1 MRFFVRL
8 SYLGTEYHGWQYQ
21 PNAMSVQEK
30 LEKAFSIVLQTKT
43 DISGAGRTDTGV
55 HAKNFVAHF
64 DMDNT
69 VFESNLP
76 LLIYKLNSLLPK
88 DISIHDIYNV
98 ANEAHAR
105 FDAKK
110 RTYQYFI
117 ATEKDPFRINT
128 AWLRLGDLDIALMN
142 KAGEMLKEYND
153 FTSFAKLHA
162 DAKTNICDLMKAEW
176 TKEGNLYVFEI
187 SADRFLR
194 NMVRAIVGTMVD
206 LGRHKITL
214 EDFKRIIE
222 SENRNNAGVSAA
234 AEGLFLVE
242 ILY

>member
-1 MRFFVRL
+1 MRFFISL
-8 SYLGTEYHGWQYQ
+8 SYLGTAYHGWQYQ

-30 LEKAFSIVLQTKT
+30 LESAFSIILQNKT
-43 DISGAGRTDTGV
+43 DITGAGRTDTGV
-55 HAKNFVAHF
+55 HAQNFIAHF
-64 DMDNT
+64 DMTEAKFINDI
-69 VFESNLP
+69 P

-88 DISIHDIYNV
+88 DISIHNIYKV
-98 ANEAHAR
+98 SDEAHAR

-110 RTYQYFI
+110 RTYKYYI
-117 ATEKDPFRINT
+117 STTKDPFRINT
-128 AWLRLGDLDIALMN
+128 AWLRLGELDIDLMN
-142 KAGEMLKEYND
+142 KAGKILKEYSD

-176 TKEGNLYVFEI
+176 TKEENLYVFEI
-187 SADRFLR
+187 SANRFLR

-214 EDFKRIIE
+214 EDFRKIIE
-222 SENRNNAGVSAA
+222 SKNRNNAGVSAA